1 MWEELV
7 KNHESL
13 VGFGGG
19 RKISVTEGK
28 KPEDYIDA
36 ISRAYLTTEDNRVLK
51 INANSLHIG
60 GHVHLGVDEGIGESW
75 MDRRRI
81 NPDISSIVSS
91 IGINTLNATSVVTI
105 QGKVH
110 RECPPNKVVK
120 YTQLVW
126 KSGNSARDNLAVM
139 SVNEYYAIVAPTNRG
154 YLSNT
159 RTSTTIE
166 IWFEDDH
173 HFHVYENDVRVFQ
186 SKSAKATANFL
197 ETGEK

>member
-1 MWEELV
+1 MWDDV
-7 KNHESL
+7 FNNPH
-13 VGFGGG
+13 GICGYGGQ
-19 RKISVTEGK
+19 ISVTKGK
-28 KPEDYIDA
+28 EPEDHIDV
-36 ISRAYLTTEDNRVLK
+36 ITRVCLTMGDEKLLK

-60 GHVHLGVDEGIGESW
+60 DHIHLGVDEGIGESW

-81 NPDISSIVSS
+81 SPS
-91 IGINTLNATSVVTI
+91 INTLVSGVGINSVDTKITVL
-105 QGKVH
+105 GKVH